1 MRQWLAAIAL
11 VALVSVLLSPA
22 NAQFDDAEFSGC
34 GGFVGLSSA
43 LSKYGQLLLRSTAR
57 GGRALTHDDVAR

>member
-11 VALVSVLLSPA
+11 VALVSVLLSRA

-43 LSKYGQLLLRSTAR
+43 LSKYGGCYFAPRLEEV
-57 GGRALTHDDVAR
+57 GH